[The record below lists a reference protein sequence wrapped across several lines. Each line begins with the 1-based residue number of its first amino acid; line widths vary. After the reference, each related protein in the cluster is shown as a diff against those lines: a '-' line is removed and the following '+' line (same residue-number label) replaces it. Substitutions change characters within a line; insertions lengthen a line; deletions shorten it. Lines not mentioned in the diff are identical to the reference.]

1 MAGVQNLLVM
11 TFQIEENFP
20 GGGGLRKSDLIFF
33 KIVDSIFFVFFEVL
47 DVWTFSV
54 EIFSVF
60 HPSKNLSN
68 DQFHLVS
75 GLLSSE
81 LERLFCPDAIIK
93 FLLNSIIKSRSS
105 NLIKMLFNCQCLSF
119 ISLSRIESFHSTT
132 KSA

>member
-1 MAGVQNLLVM
+1 MVGVQNLLVM

-20 GGGGLRKSDLIFF
+20 GGGGLRKSELIFF

-68 DQFHLVS
+68 DQFHPES
-75 GLLSSE
+75 SLLSSE
-81 LERLFCPDAIIK
+81 LEELFCPVQMPLQS
-93 FLLNSIIKSRSS
+93 FYSTQLS
-105 NLIKMLFNCQCLSF
+105 NLDPHLTIF
-119 ISLSRIESFHSTT
+119 
-132 KSA
+132 